1 MPSDYEILD
10 RRFLRLINPMAKIE
24 RLATSGRWME
34 GPVYFPAGRFLLW
47 SDVPGDVM
55 WRYDENDGHVS
66 AFRKPSNHSN
76 GNTLDR
82 QGRMLTCEHQ
92 SRRVVRTEHDG
103 TTTIIADSWRGKR
116 LNSPNDVVVKSDGS
130 IWFTDPSYGIG
141 DDYQGRRAIK
151 EIDTCNVFRVDP
163 STGELSVVVDDF
175 KMPNGHAFSPNES
188 KIYIADSGRTE
199 GPEFPSHLRV
209 FDVVDGKR
217 LSGGEVVADCL
228 SDGVFDGLRVDERGN
243 LWVSSPDGIECYD
256 PGGALIGKIL
266 LPEVAANCCFG
277 GPLRN
282 RLFMTATTSLFVVYL
297 TTNGLPLL

>member
-1 MPSDYEILD
+1 MSSDYEVLD
-10 RRFLRLINPMAKIE
+10 RRFLRLVNTVAKVE
-24 RLATSGRWME
+24 TLATGGRWTE
-34 GPVYFPAGRFLLW
+34 GPVYFPAGRFLLF

-55 WRYDENDGHVS
+55 RRYDENDGHVS
-66 AFRKPSNHSN
+66 VFRKPSNHSN

-92 SRRVVRTEHDG
+92 TRRVIRTEHDG
-103 TTTIIADSWRGKR
+103 STTVIADAWRGKR

-141 DDYQGRRAIK
+141 DDYQGRRAVP
-151 EIDTCNVFRVDP
+151 EIDKRNVYRVDP
-163 STGELSVVVDDF
+163 STGEVSVIVDDF
-175 KMPNGHAFSPNES
+175 VMPNGLAFSPDES
-188 KIYIADSGRTE
+188 KLYISDSGRTE

-217 LSGGEVVADCL
+217 VSGGKVFADCL
-228 SDGVFDGLRVDERGN
+228 SEGVFDGLRADERGN

-256 PGGALIGKIL
+256 PSSALLGKIR
-266 LPEVAANCCFG
+266 LPEVAANCAFG

-282 RLFMTATTSLFVVYL
+282 RLYMTATTSLYAVYL
-297 TTNGLPLL
+297 TTNGLPLF